1 MSRIKIVHVITDTN
15 IGGAGKVLE
24 NYLSCFDRE
33 KFDICVVLPRKSTLA
48 GILKKTQ
55 ATVVAF
61 DGLKGKSIDIFSIVP
76 MIRLFK
82 KLKPDIVHTHA
93 SFTSRI
99 AARLYGKCRIVY
111 TRHCVY
117 PPSGLMKS
125 LPGKIAGRMVSALFS
140 DAVIAISPAAAQ
152 NLRDTGISKR
162 RIHVMMNGTAPLK
175 QLTPDEKENIREKYK
190 IAKEDRVAGTVSRLE
205 PDKGLQYFIEAA
217 RICLNENKC
226 IKFIISGSGSMEKE
240 LKDMSADM
248 EGSMIFT
255 GFLDDVSE
263 TVNIIDVFVNASY
276 GTEASSIS
284 ILEAMSLGK
293 PVVATNYGG
302 NPYQVA
308 DGETGLIVPVK
319 DSGAIAKAI
328 LKLLSDRNAY
338 DRLSE
343 NAAREYN
350 MKYTADAM
358 SRNIEKIYIELAGT
372 RRKRRAL

>member
-48 GILKKTQ
+48 GILKKTH

-61 DGLKGKSIDIFSIVP
+61 DGLKGKSLDIFSIFP

-99 AARLYGKCRIVY
+99 AARMYGKCRIVY

-117 PPSGLMKS
+117 PPSVLMKS
-125 LPGKIAGRMVSALFS
+125 LPGKIAGRIASAVFS

-152 NLRDTGISKR
+152 NLVDTGISKK
-162 RIHVMMNGTAPLK
+162 RIRVMMNGAEPLK
-175 QLTPDEKENIREKYK
+175 QLSPDEKEAIRGKYG
-190 IAKEDRVAGTVSRLE
+190 IAKEDRVAGTLSRLE

-217 RICLNENKC
+217 RICIAGNNR
-226 IKFIISGSGSMEKE
+226 IKFIVSGSGSMEKK
-240 LKDMSADM
+240 LKDMGADM
-248 EGSMIFT
+248 EGDLIFT

-263 TVNIIDVFVNASY
+263 VVNIIDVFVNASY

-302 NPYQVA
+302 NPYQVS

-319 DSGAIAKAI
+319 DSAAIAQAI
-328 LKLLSDRNAY
+328 LKILSDRQEY

-350 MKYTADAM
+350 MKYTAHAM
-358 SRNIEKIYIELAGT
+358 CRNIEKIYIELAGK
-372 RRKRRAL
+372 RRKRDAL